1 MESLPQRSHSSL
13 LLRGEYLLA
22 VALLAFNDALLK
34 TWNPSWISGKLSDFA
49 GLFFAPIL
57 LLVLLEVIPQL
68 RSKCTF
74 GMRRSIAY
82 GAVAAVFSLAQ
93 FTNFG
98 AAIYA
103 AVFYPAR
110 LIPTWRGGFG
120 LTQDPTDLVAL
131 IALVGSLWWSDRMLA
146 KDSVPYSAAD
156 HERSLMVVTPE

>member
-34 TWNPSWISGKLSDFA
+34 TWSPSWISGKLSDFA

-57 LLVLLEVIPQL
+57 LLVLLEVMPQL
-68 RSKCTF
+68 RSENTF
-74 GMRRSIAY
+74 WMRRTIAY
-82 GAVAAVFSLAQ
+82 GAVGAVFSLAQ

-98 AAIYA
+98 AAVYA
-103 AVFYPAR
+103 TVFYPAR
-110 LIPTWRGGFG
+110 IIPTWRGGFG

-131 IALVGSLWWSDRMLA
+131 IALVGSFWWSKWMLA
-146 KDSVPYSAAD
+146 KDAVPYL
-156 HERSLMVVTPE
+156 SLIHI